1 MRRGNSL
8 GAGTIQINGYG
19 LLLCADK
26 EGVTIGLDTNPV
38 TVDMNRQIPG
48 AETSGT
54 RIAD

>member
-8 GAGTIQINGYG
+8 GGGTIQIHGYG

-26 EGVTIGLDTNPV
+26 ECVTIGLDTNPV